1 MWKGNKLI
9 GNNDLVKISKLSK
22 FYGKKQVLHNINFSI
37 PKNKVTVLL
46 GPSGSGKSTLIRTL
60 NGLEPFQ
67 AGAIEVFN
75 QVIDAH
81 TKNGWRDIRGK
92 IGMVFQSYDLFPNMS
107 VIKNVTLGPVKVQKR
122 KVSEVLTAARALLKE
137 VGLAEYENVYPRN
150 LSGGQ
155 KQRVA
160 IVRALILRPSLILFD
175 EITASLDPEMVRGVL
190 EILKKLADG
199 KLTMVVVTHEM
210 NFAQQIA
217 DQVVF
222 LEEGKIVEI
231 GDGQEFFDQPKT
243 LRAQQFLKS
252 MSF

>member
-1 MWKGNKLI
+1 MTNK
-9 GNNDLVKISKLSK
+9 DLVRIRELSK
-22 FYGKKQVLHNINFSI
+22 CYGKKQVLYNINFSI
-37 PKNKVTVLL
+37 PENKVTVLL

-67 AGAIEVFN
+67 SGSIEVFN
-75 QVIDAH
+75 QVIDGH
-81 TKNGWRDIRGK
+81 TKKGWQNIRGK

-107 VIKNVTLGPVKVQKR
+107 VLKNVTLGPLKVQKR
-122 KVSEVLTAARALLKE
+122 KSSEVVTIARELLKE
-137 VGLAEYENVYPRN
+137 VGLAEYENAYPRN

-160 IVRALILRPSLILFD
+160 IVRALILEPTLILFD

-190 EILKKLADG
+190 EILKKLANG

-222 LEEGKIVEI
+222 LEDGKIVEI
-231 GDGQEFFDQPKT
+231 GNGQAFFDQPKT
-243 LRAQQFLKS
+243 ERAQQFLES

>member
-1 MWKGNKLI
+1 
-9 GNNDLVKISKLSK
+9 
-22 FYGKKQVLHNINFSI
+22 
-37 PKNKVTVLL
+37 
-46 GPSGSGKSTLIRTL
+46 
-60 NGLEPFQ
+60 
-67 AGAIEVFN
+67 
-75 QVIDAH
+75 
-81 TKNGWRDIRGK
+81 
-92 IGMVFQSYDLFPNMS
+92 
-107 VIKNVTLGPVKVQKR
+107 
-122 KVSEVLTAARALLKE
+122 TAARALLKE
-137 VGLAEYENVYPRN
+137 VGLAEYENAYPRN

-231 GDGQEFFDQPKT
+231 GGGQDFFDQPKT
-243 LRAQQFLKS
+243 LRAQQFLES

>member
-1 MWKGNKLI
+1 MSDEN
-9 GNNDLVKISKLSK
+9 LVEISKLSK
-22 FYGKKQVLHNINFSI
+22 FYGKKEVLKDINFAI

-60 NGLEPFQ
+60 NGLEPFES
-67 AGAIEVFN
+67 GNIELFN
-75 QVIDAH
+75 QVIDNH
-81 TKNGWRDIRGK
+81 TNNGWKNIRGR
-92 IGMVFQSYDLFPNMS
+92 IGMVFQSYDLFPNMT
-107 VIKNVTLGPVKVQKR
+107 VLKNIMLGPTKVQKR
-122 KVSEVLTAARALLKE
+122 DPNEVIEVARTLLSE
-137 VGLAEYENVYPRN
+137 VGLSEFENAYPRS

-160 IVRALILRPSLILFD
+160 IVRTLILNPELVLFD

-190 EILKKLADG
+190 EILKNLASR

-217 DQVVF
+217 DQVIF
-222 LEEGKIVEI
+222 LENGQIVEI
-231 GDGQEFFDQPKT
+231 SNGSDFFDRPQT
-243 LRAQQFLKS
+243 ERAQQFLES

>member
-1 MWKGNKLI
+1 MTKEILRIEKL
-9 GNNDLVKISKLSK
+9 NK
-22 FYGKKQVLHNINFSI
+22 FYDKRQVLFNIDFSI
-37 PKNKVTVLL
+37 KQGEVLALL
-46 GPSGSGKSTLIRTL
+46 GPSGSGKSTLIRCL
-60 NGLEPFQ
+60 NGLEHFSSGNLFF
-67 AGAIEVFN
+67 AGKKLVPTE
-75 QVIDAH
+75 
-81 TKNGWRDIRGK
+81 KNWQRLRQK

-231 GDGQEFFDQPKT
+231 GDGQAFFDQPKT
-243 LRAQQFLKS
+243 LRAQQFLES

>member
-1 MWKGNKLI
+1 MVND
-9 GNNDLVKISKLSK
+9 DLVKISKLSK

-137 VGLAEYENVYPRN
+137 VGLAE
-150 LSGGQ
+150 
-155 KQRVA
+155 
-160 IVRALILRPSLILFD
+160 
-175 EITASLDPEMVRGVL
+175 
-190 EILKKLADG
+190 
-199 KLTMVVVTHEM
+199 
-210 NFAQQIA
+210 
-217 DQVVF
+217 
-222 LEEGKIVEI
+222 
-231 GDGQEFFDQPKT
+231 
-243 LRAQQFLKS
+243 
-252 MSF
+252 

>member
-1 MWKGNKLI
+1 MI
-9 GNNDLVKISKLSK
+9 DNDLVKISKLSK

-75 QVIDAH
+75 QVIDSH

-137 VGLAEYENVYPRN
+137 VGLAEYENAYPRN

-231 GDGQEFFDQPKT
+231 GGGQDFFDQPKT
-243 LRAQQFLKS
+243 LRAQQFLES

>member
-1 MWKGNKLI
+1 M
-9 GNNDLVKISKLSK
+9 
-22 FYGKKQVLHNINFSI
+22 
-37 PKNKVTVLL
+37 
-46 GPSGSGKSTLIRTL
+46 
-60 NGLEPFQ
+60 EPFQ

-75 QVIDAH
+75 QVIDSH

-137 VGLAEYENVYPRN
+137 VGLAEYENAYPRN

-231 GDGQEFFDQPKT
+231 GGGQDFFDQPKT
-243 LRAQQFLKS
+243 LRAQQFLES